1 MDGKEVWKL
10 KKRGEITVFLSLCLL
25 SVAAL
30 ICVMVEGAR
39 SAGSRVYLQI
49 AANGS
54 LDTLFGQYHR
64 ELWKKYR
71 LFGVEYQKMSGV
83 ERQLESYVNRYQEVE
98 NWYPIRL
105 QTLTVTSQKT
115 LGSQGGDRM
124 MEEILDYMKYGIW
137 EQLLISPEKGE
148 DFWNDIK
155 EAAAAG
161 GMTDTYEGQSVQVK
175 QVERAVERLADCVE
189 DQEKLAGEIALALD
203 QDDVEGFEQAAK
215 RFQKE
220 NSKMDGLFRA
230 YEKSAQKLRKVL
242 EHGEQELD
250 QAAEDM
256 QENREMLFR
265 QQMDPFRSYV
275 DSDGERYRQIQ
286 SQMELSAANGVR
298 LRETEE
304 IVDRLKQEY
313 EEREQ
318 QRDEEDE
325 EEEKLSLSEAWEH
338 WNGYGSA
345 AFTIQKGKKDEQKQQ
360 ALEQVSRMV
369 KGSLLEL
376 VLPDGMAVSGE
387 KWGGDA
393 GRYANQTQESLVRK
407 NGAQWVLIHE
417 YCGEFLTHALDH
429 SPDYSPDHSPGNDGG
444 RYQLEYLLHGKDN
457 DRSNL
462 ENTVSELFLIRQ
474 GINLIQILSDT
485 EKREAAQSLAAVIT
499 GIIGIAPLVE
509 VMSCFIMTVWAMG
522 EALEDVRC
530 LMAGGNVPLWKSADE
545 WKLSLEGLLSM
556 GMGRTAR
563 TAGDTPGQHTPGQ
576 PKNSRG
582 MDYEQYLKWMLF
594 TVDQGK
600 KQTRIMDVVQAVIQ
614 KDEPGFRL
622 ENCICDVDIQV
633 KGCGKHVFFAL
644 PFVEKLVGGQE
655 GYELLVQAAKAY

>member
-39 SAGSRVYLQI
+39 SAGSRLYLQI

-64 ELWKKYR
+64 ELWRKYR

-83 ERQLESYVNRYQEVE
+83 ERQLESYVNRYQEIE

-105 QTLTVTSQKT
+105 QTLTVSSQKT

-189 DQEKLAGEIALALD
+189 AQKKLAGEIALALD

-220 NSKMDGLFRA
+220 NSRMGGLFRA

-242 EHGEQELD
+242 DHGEQELD

-275 DSDGERYRQIQ
+275 DSDGERHRQIQ
-286 SQMELSAANGVR
+286 S
-298 LRETEE
+298 
-304 IVDRLKQEY
+304 
-313 EEREQ
+313 
-318 QRDEEDE
+318 
-325 EEEKLSLSEAWEH
+325 
-338 WNGYGSA
+338 
-345 AFTIQKGKKDEQKQQ
+345 
-360 ALEQVSRMV
+360 
-369 KGSLLEL
+369 
-376 VLPDGMAVSGE
+376 
-387 KWGGDA
+387 
-393 GRYANQTQESLVRK
+393 
-407 NGAQWVLIHE
+407 
-417 YCGEFLTHALDH
+417 
-429 SPDYSPDHSPGNDGG
+429 
-444 RYQLEYLLHGKDN
+444 
-457 DRSNL
+457 
-462 ENTVSELFLIRQ
+462 
-474 GINLIQILSDT
+474 
-485 EKREAAQSLAAVIT
+485 
-499 GIIGIAPLVE
+499 
-509 VMSCFIMTVWAMG
+509 
-522 EALEDVRC
+522 
-530 LMAGGNVPLWKSADE
+530 
-545 WKLSLEGLLSM
+545 
-556 GMGRTAR
+556 
-563 TAGDTPGQHTPGQ
+563 
-576 PKNSRG
+576 
-582 MDYEQYLKWMLF
+582 
-594 TVDQGK
+594 
-600 KQTRIMDVVQAVIQ
+600 
-614 KDEPGFRL
+614 
-622 ENCICDVDIQV
+622 
-633 KGCGKHVFFAL
+633 
-644 PFVEKLVGGQE
+644 
-655 GYELLVQAAKAY
+655 